1 MLCTARV
8 TASSYSMRYCDV
20 LGMLKRFCCCLLA
33 YVQLSSHVRA
43 SDGFYRSPADA
54 FRAIDQSCVIMMTKT
69 SLIMVVVLF
78 VVAVVMI
85 MMTMFIE

>member
-1 MLCTARV
+1 M
-8 TASSYSMRYCDV
+8 
-20 LGMLKRFCCCLLA
+20 
-33 YVQLSSHVRA
+33 RA

-69 SLIMVVVLF
+69 SLIMVVAMVMVVVLF
-78 VVAVVMI
+78 VVAVVVI

>member
-1 MLCTARV
+1 M
-8 TASSYSMRYCDV
+8 
-20 LGMLKRFCCCLLA
+20 
-33 YVQLSSHVRA
+33 RA

-78 VVAVVMI
+78 VVAVVVI